1 MSPCTATST
10 QSRQRCRRYAVP
22 GRSVCKIHG
31 GGTQLARAKA
41 TRVMAIRKATK
52 DLGLPVEAEPTEAL
66 LHAVRVAAG
75 DMLRLSEV
83 VNDDPALVP
92 LYERSL
98 ERPAK
103 VSKMALDV
111 GFDER
116 RQRLAEAQAAAMYRV
131 MQVGFKALKLTP
143 EQEATARASMA
154 AELRRIE
161 ASRS

>member
-1 MSPCTATST
+1 
-10 QSRQRCRRYAVP
+10 
-22 GRSVCKIHG
+22 
-31 GGTQLARAKA
+31 
-41 TRVMAIRKATK
+41 MAIRKATK

-75 DMLRLSEV
+75 GTLRLSEV

-103 VSKMALDV
+103 VSKMALDAGV
-111 GFDER
+111 DER

-131 MQVGFKALKLTP
+131 MHVGFKALKLTP
-143 EQEATARASMA
+143 EQEATARAAMA
-154 AELRRIE
+154 AELRRME